1 MIHQPTINPYPE
13 TVLDGIGFLCEVY
26 QDYCKKHSLPLVSAD
41 EQDWNELTPSQR
53 VWIQQFQLLWDAEQ
67 DK

>member
-1 MIHQPTINPYPE
+1 MTQSIYEE
-13 TVLDGIGFLCEVY
+13 TVLDGLGFLCEVY
-26 QDYCKKHSLPLVSAD
+26 ADYVVKHKLPMISAD
-41 EQDWNELTPSQR
+41 EQDWHELTPSQR

>member
-1 MIHQPTINPYPE
+1 MTQSIYEE
-13 TVLDGIGFLCEVY
+13 TVLDGLGFLCEVY
-26 QDYCKKHSLPLVSAD
+26 QDYCKKHSLPFVSAD

>member
-1 MIHQPTINPYPE
+1 MTQSIYEE
-13 TVLDGIGFLCEVY
+13 TVLDGLGFLCEVY
-26 QDYCKKHSLPLVSAD
+26 ADYVVKHKLPMISAD

>member
-1 MIHQPTINPYPE
+1 MET

-26 QDYCKKHSLPLVSAD
+26 QDYYRKHSLPLVSAD
-41 EQDWNELTPSQR
+41 EQDWNELTVSQR

>member
-1 MIHQPTINPYPE
+1 MTQSIYE
-13 TVLDGIGFLCEVY
+13 TTTLDGLGFLCEVY